1 MKNELAPPIMEPILN
16 KRSNTYNLS
25 NFQNFAAE
33 RKRTVWYGLDTYRW
47 KLTQLPL
54 SSTLV
59 SSARKPQG
67 NEFFK
72 PVQKKY

>member
-1 MKNELAPPIMEPILN
+1 MKNELALPIMEPILS

-25 NFQNFAAE
+25 NFQDFATE
-33 RKRTVWYGLDTYRW
+33 RKRTVWYDLETYRLE
-47 KLTQLPL
+47 LTQLPL

-59 SSARKPQG
+59 PSTRKPQR

-72 PVQKKY
+72 PIQKKY